1 MTSDLARILKA
12 AGEPTRLRLLNLLR
26 IGDTC
31 VCDLQAVL
39 GLPQHAVSRH
49 LAVLRHAGLV
59 TDHRHGQ
66 RVVYSLAAP
75 DTLPMK
81 ALWQLV
87 ADCCLMDETLRDDE
101 HRLRQ
106 TLDRGECLL
115 TNQSK
120 GERP

>member
-12 AGEPTRLRLLNLLR
+12 AAEPTRLRLLNLLR
-26 IGDTC
+26 HGDIC

-39 GLPQHAVSRH
+39 ALPQHAVSRH

-75 DTLPMK
+75 TSLLMK
-81 ALWQLV
+81 ALCQLV

-106 TLDRGECLL
+106 TLDRGECFL
-115 TNQSK
+115 TSQAK
-120 GERP
+120 GE

>member
-39 GLPQHAVSRH
+39 HLPQHAVSRH